1 VRVQGGAYG
10 GYIRFDPNS
19 GTLNFLSYRDPNIAT
34 TLENYRNTVDFI
46 RNLNLSELEITRSV
60 IGAIGDIDA
69 YKLPDAKG
77 FSALQRHLIDYTDDM
92 RQQTRDQILSTTMD
106 DFRVFAD
113 ALQQVN
119 EAGQIVVLGSLE
131 AIIAAN
137 ETGDTILTIK
147 KVQ

>member
-46 RNLNLSELEITRSV
+46 RNLYLSELEITRSV

-77 FSALQRHLIDYTDDM
+77 FSALQRHLIGYTDDM
-92 RQQTRDQILSTTMD
+92 RQQIRDQILSTTMD

-119 EAGQIVVLGSLE
+119 EVGQIVVLGSLE

-137 ETGDTILTIK
+137 ETGDTTLTIK

>member
-10 GYIRFDPNS
+10 GYIRFDTNS

-77 FSALQRHLIDYTDDM
+77 FSALQRHLIGYTDDM
-92 RQQTRDQILSTTMD
+92 RQQIRDQILSTTMD

-119 EAGQIVVLGSLE
+119 EVGQIVVLGSLE

-137 ETGDTILTIK
+137 ETGDTTLTIK